1 MAIAIVAYSTGK
13 IFERSCVMQALV
25 FEQTGEPLEVLVLA
39 DVPMPQVDRGDVL
52 VQVSVRPIQPADS
65 LFIAGRYRT
74 QPRFPQVAGFDG
86 APIRSEEHTSEL
98 QSLMRISYAV
108 FCLKQKNKTCIHIL
122 SYIYTPDS

>member
-74 QPRFPQVAGFDG
+74 QPRFPQVAGF
-86 APIRSEEHTSEL
+86 RSEEHTSEL

-108 FCLKQKNKTCIHIL
+108 FCLKTKKKYEIINTNKEYET
-122 SYIYTPDS
+122 SN